1 MRSVSTPE
9 RKPSPRALTGGYAV
23 LSRDPLVRGE
33 VVNAGTTAGRLYM
46 FARDVDDLMTT
57 IEATNPSAVVLDR
70 EYGDADEVLLRLAGM
85 PVRDQTLIVLVFRD
99 ALQEPPAGAHV
110 LVLEPALRQALAM
123 VDRPASIDDRRPI
136 GLDRMLTVSVLSG
149 MLDEALAKAADEL
162 AAGFGVDRCLIAVR
176 GDSTG
181 GVGVGAHTWDS
192 LTWSQTAER
201 CRAAATSGA
210 TLIALAP
217 SKGAPCESYL
227 AVPLQT
233 PLGSHGFLGLVASRP
248 RIFPRQDR
256 IALQAVASRLGAELG
271 WRSVHE
277 RTAADLD
284 RAVNGP
290 SLDPML
296 AIWNRPAVMQLGGMC
311 VSASGRSK
319 QPLAAI
325 VFDVVDLSGINTR
338 HGHDTGDRLLR
349 RVADA
354 LRATV
359 RTEDV
364 IGRWSGDK
372 FAVVL
377 QGTTTEGAQRVA
389 ERVQAALA
397 VRPLEIAGGGT
408 LAIPMT
414 VGVAALQ
421 QNEDIGRLIARAVWA
436 TKRAQGP
443 GIVIARTSVGPSAR
457 VSQTMDVV
465 GEEMRATLGGTY
477 RLLHEISRGGMG
489 VVYRAEDLAL
499 ERPVAIKMLRPDLA
513 EDSAFVEHL
522 RGEAAMLARLQHP
535 NLVQIF
541 NFGQSGGD
549 SYFVMELVEGEGM
562 QQAVDRH
569 CIEGTT
575 MPLTEIVAVIDQVAS
590 ALDALHDRG
599 IIHRDVKPGN
609 IIRDPFR
616 SRSVLVDV
624 GIARRYGQFVESAG
638 TPGYVAPEVIEGHEA
653 TPRSDVYGLAATA
666 YTLITLGS
674 PWGDGDIPNLVAL
687 QCSDVPLRP
696 PSAVYPQLAPLDSLM
711 MRSLSRDPLQRP
723 ATAGAF
729 ARAFATALSVLTP
742 VPRPEP
748 SRWVGNTVMPSRAPA
763 VAKTRGVV
771 FRSVPRA
778 IGIRD
783 TERLRDAIGVEHP
796 ELARALTDT
805 APLGWLPTELLVRL
819 IEIAPE
825 HVGRDRTK
833 LARDIA
839 RATVRASFRRF
850 FPASTATLVPERTL
864 SAIRNVW
871 SRYQSWGTISSMPV
885 HANEMVVRITE
896 TPREPELCVWTSGML
911 EQLVILSGGRGP
923 SVDHEACEARG
934 DDACLFRIIW
944 ERQE

>member
-1 MRSVSTPE
+1 VSTPE

-33 VVNAGTTAGRLYM
+33 VVNASTTAGRLYM

-57 IEATNPSAVVLDR
+57 IEATNPSAVVIDR
-70 EYGDADEVLLRLAGM
+70 EYGDADEVLRRLAVL
-85 PVRDQTLIVLVFRD
+85 PARDQTLVLLVFRD
-99 ALQEPPAGAHV
+99 ALQEPPPGAHV

-123 VDRPASIDDRRPI
+123 ADRPLAIDDRRPI
-136 GLDRMLTVSVLSG
+136 GLDRLLTVSVLSG
-149 MLDEALAKAADEL
+149 VLDEALANAADEV

-192 LTWSQTAER
+192 LTWAQTAER
-201 CRAAATSGA
+201 CRAAATSTS

-217 SKGAPCESYL
+217 TKGAPCESYL

-248 RIFPRQDR
+248 RIFPRHDR

-284 RAVNGP
+284 RSVNGP

-296 AIWNRPAVMQLGGMC
+296 AIWNRPAVIQLGAMC

-319 QPLAAI
+319 QPLSA
-325 VFDVVDLSGINTR
+325 VLLDVVDLAGINTR
-338 HGHDTGDRLLR
+338 HGHDIGDRLLR
-349 RVADA
+349 RIADA

-359 RTEDV
+359 RNDDV
-364 IGRWSGDK
+364 VGRWSGDK

-397 VRPLEIAGGGT
+397 GRPIELAAGGT
-408 LAIPMT
+408 LEIPAA
-414 VGVAALQ
+414 VGISSLQ
-421 QNEDIGRLIARAVWA
+421 PNEDIGRLIARAAWA
-436 TKRAQGP
+436 TKKAPGP
-443 GIVIARTSVGPSAR
+443 GIVIARTSIGPSAR
-457 VSQTMDVV
+457 VSQQLDVI
-465 GEEMRATLGGTY
+465 GDEMRATLGGSY

-513 EDSAFVEHL
+513 EDEAFVEHL

-535 NLVQIF
+535 NLVQIY

-638 TPGYVAPEVIEGHEA
+638 TPGYVAPEVIEGNEA

-674 PWGDGDIPNLVAL
+674 PWGDGEIANLVAL
-687 QCSDVPLRP
+687 QCSEMPLRP
-696 PSAVYPQLAPLDSLM
+696 PSAVYPQLAPLDALM
-711 MRSLSRDPLQRP
+711 LRALSRDPAQRP

-748 SRWVGNTVMPSRAPA
+748 SRWVGNTIMPSRAPSI
-763 VAKTRGVV
+763 AKTRGVV
-771 FRSVPRA
+771 FRSVARA

-796 ELARALTDT
+796 EIARALTDT

-825 HVGRDRTK
+825 HVGRDRTR
-833 LARDIA
+833 LARDVA

-850 FPASTATLVPERTL
+850 FPASTATLIPERTL

-871 SRYQSWGTISSMPV
+871 SRYQSWGNISSMPV
-885 HANEMVVRITE
+885 HTNEMVVRITE
-896 TPREPELCVWTSGML
+896 TPREPELCVWTSGLL

-934 DDACLFRIIW
+934 DDACLFRIVW
-944 ERQE
+944 ERPE